1 MAEVSIGVA
10 AKLTGIK
17 VPTIRYYEQIGLLS
31 GLKRTDS
38 NRRLYGAA
46 DLDRLRF
53 IKHARELGFE
63 LDAIRTLLDLQVDP
77 EKPCS
82 AIDAIAREHLAD
94 VDQRIASLQGLK
106 RELRRMIESCSR
118 GRIADCRII
127 EVLQDHNQCRD
138 QRHLGARKERGI
150 R

>member
-1 MAEVSIGVA
+1 MTEVSIGVA

-31 GLKRTDS
+31 DLKRTDS
-38 NRRLYGAA
+38 NRRLYEAA
-46 DLDRLRF
+46 DLDRLSF

-63 LDAIRTLLDLQVDP
+63 LDAIRTLLDLQLDP

-82 AIDAIAREHLAD
+82 AIDAIAREHLTD
-94 VDQRIASLQGLK
+94 VDRRIASLQALR
-106 RELRRMIESCSR
+106 RELRRMIANCSH

-127 EVLQDHNQCRD
+127 EVLQDHNQCHD
-138 QRHLGARKERGI
+138 QQHRGAGKRASTR
-150 R
+150 

>member
-1 MAEVSIGVA
+1 MTEVSIGVA

-31 GLKRTDS
+31 DLKRTDS
-38 NRRLYGAA
+38 NRRLYEAA
-46 DLDRLRF
+46 DLDCLRF

-63 LDAIRTLLDLQVDP
+63 LDAIRTFLDLQLDP

-82 AIDAIAREHLAD
+82 AIDAIAREHLAV
-94 VDQRIASLQGLK
+94 VDRRIASLQALK
-106 RELRRMIESCSR
+106 RELRRMTESCSR

-127 EVLQDHNQCRD
+127 EALQDHNQCHD
-138 QRHLGARKERGI
+138 QKHPGPLKV
-150 R
+150 

>member
-1 MAEVSIGVA
+1 MTEVSIGVA

-17 VPTIRYYEQIGLLS
+17 VPTIRYYEQVGLLS
-31 GLKRTDS
+31 GLQRTNS
-38 NRRLYGAA
+38 NRRLYQAE

-63 LDAIRTLLDLQVDP
+63 LDAIRTLLDLQSDP
-77 EKPCS
+77 ARPCS
-82 AIDAIAREHLAD
+82 TADTIARRHLAD
-94 VDQRIASLQGLK
+94 VENRIASLQALR
-106 RELRRMIESCSR
+106 RELRRMIANCSQ

-138 QRHLGARKERGI
+138 QKHGGARKRASI